1 MQDVPSVVGRPI
13 DGGYGVADD
22 GVVGGQRHG
31 RLIIPGLT
39 ATSQQVLEKGEG
51 TTTRRGD
58 DLPAIGIDDRERPV
72 LGNGFSEDRTEA
84 LLIGGDEGGSL
95 GISIRIESASRGG

>member
-1 MQDVPSVVGRPI
+1 M
-13 DGGYGVADD
+13 
-22 GVVGGQRHG
+22 
-31 RLIIPGLT
+31 
-39 ATSQQVLEKGEG
+39 LEKGER

-72 LGNGFSEDRTEA
+72 LGNGFSKDRTEA

-95 GISIRIESASRGG
+95 GISIRIEYGVDQSLVGDLARCGEFAAL